1 MSVIIE
7 RGGIR
12 YGQSTVQIPLELK
25 ESAKERKI
33 SLSAVLTRALKAEL
47 GEIAL

>member
-1 MSVIIE
+1 MSVTIE

-33 SLSAVLTRALKAEL
+33 SLSALLTRALKAEL
-47 GEIAL
+47 GENLL

>member
-1 MSVIIE
+1 MPVIIE

-25 ESAKERKI
+25 ETAKERKI
-33 SLSAVLTRALKAEL
+33 SLSAVLTRALKEEL
-47 GEIAL
+47 EVVAV